1 MKYIKTFES
10 SDIKLYRE
18 SNKSEFLEREKVS
31 ISAKSIDFISSLLSN
46 IKIVNNL
53 PNYPGIDY
61 CLVKYG
67 PDGYNNLILE
77 LVDEWFFVQ
86 IKPRYGKIH
95 NGYYSNSIQHFICDQ
110 LDGLSQFLTD
120 YSEHF
125 TWKD

>member
-110 LDGLSQFLTD
+110 LDGLYKLLYD
-120 YSEHF
+120 KGLIKEI
-125 TWKD
+125 

>member
-31 ISAKSIDFISSLLSN
+31 ISAKSIDYF
-46 IKIVNNL
+46 
-53 PNYPGIDY
+53 
-61 CLVKYG
+61 LVKYG